1 MLGMLM
7 LSAAVAGGQPYH
19 MDDCARP
26 IANPIPYPMG
36 MADSVRR
43 DGYNGKLYITRP
55 IMGGYEADPNPD
67 ADRYGAYMDEPQAV
81 RARVGHLVVPI
92 DPYTQWTKQGH
103 RDLEAARS
111 FYLQEQGYT
120 GGVRTFVN
128 DAVIFHAVHQA
139 EQAEAKPHAD
149 AGEAKAPPGLPTPRA
164 TIQLAPDAPRQR
176 HRMRVMHEAG
186 SKPAVAAK

>member
-7 LSAAVAGGQPYH
+7 LSAAISGGQPYR

-26 IANPIPYPMG
+26 IANPIPYPAG

-43 DGYNGKLYITRP
+43 EGFNGRLYITRP
-55 IMGGYEADPNPD
+55 IMGGYDAPPNPD
-67 ADRYGAYMDEPQAV
+67 ADQYGAYLDEPQAV

-103 RDLEAARS
+103 KDLEAARN

-128 DAVIFHAVHQA
+128 DAVVFRAIHEA

-149 AGEAKAPPGLPTPRA
+149 AGEKARGLPAPRA

-176 HRMRVMHEAG
+176 HRLRVMHEAG
-186 SKPAVAAK
+186 STPAVAAK